1 MDTNAKTYGLFIE
14 PSALRVDG
22 RLRNYRWAIA
32 RLASNIWWH
41 LNLSN
46 EQDADWSGCPVTAIK
61 AVTSDTESVTT
72 DMKIPFHIEIK
83 RRALLEDLPTFDDV
97 LDLCIELFTQM
108 FRVHEPQLCKFDY
121 GDGNIDYCEHSYWK
135 LIVKAVNG
143 ETFWEAFLETD
154 EHHYEAEETMKKF
167 PFHKFVDTV
176 VEL

>member
-1 MDTNAKTYGLFIE
+1 MDTNTKTYGLFIE
-14 PSALRVDG
+14 PSSLRVDG
-22 RLRNYRWAIA
+22 RLRNYRWSIA

-46 EQDADWSGCPVTAIK
+46 DQDGDGSGLTAIK
-61 AVTSDTESVTT
+61 AVTRDTESVNT

-83 RRALLEDLPTFDDV
+83 RRALLEDLPTFDSV

-121 GDGNIDYCEHSYWK
+121 GDGNIEYCEYSYWK
-135 LIVKAVNG
+135 LIVKEVNG
-143 ETFWEAFLETD
+143 ETFWESSIETD
-154 EHHYEAEETMKKF
+154 EYHYEVEEKMKDF
-167 PFHKFVDTV
+167 PYHYKFVDTI

>member
-14 PSALRVDG
+14 PSALRVEG
-22 RLRNYRWAIA
+22 RLRNYRWSIA

-41 LNLSN
+41 LHLADDP
-46 EQDADWSGCPVTAIK
+46 DADEYGAVTAIK
-61 AVTSDTESVTT
+61 AVTSDTKSVTT

-83 RRALLEDLPTFDDV
+83 KRALLEDLPTFDSV
-97 LDLCIELFTQM
+97 LDLCIDLFTQM

-121 GDGNIDYCEHSYWK
+121 GDGNIEYCEYSYWK

-143 ETFWEAFLETD
+143 ETFWEGSIETD
-154 EHHYEAEETMKKF
+154 EYHYEVEAKMKDF
-167 PFHKFVDTV
+167 PYQYKFVDEV